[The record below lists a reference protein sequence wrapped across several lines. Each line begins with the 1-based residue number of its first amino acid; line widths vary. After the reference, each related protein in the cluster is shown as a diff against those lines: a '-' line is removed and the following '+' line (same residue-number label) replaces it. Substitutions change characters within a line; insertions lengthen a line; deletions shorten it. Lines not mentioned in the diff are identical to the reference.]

1 MTQPHEEQTVQT
13 ELVDDTIKALVS
25 QESGVEIDVQITTAH
40 RFPRSMD
47 TFMKRASDMVSMDR
61 ETAESCIYRRPV
73 GKDYDTGKQKIA
85 EGMSIRMAEIV
96 GACYGNLRVSSR
108 IIEQTP
114 RYVKVE
120 GVAHDLENN
129 YAAKSEVIESTVD
142 KYGKPYSERQRITMA
157 KAALAKAHRDATF
170 KVVPRALCKPVLN
183 KAIKVVAGGKTIE
196 ARRKAAHDWIE
207 TLEINEKRVWNILGI
222 NGIGDVGEEH
232 LIDLL
237 GLKTAIDDGDLKID
251 DAFPIMEAVVEE
263 KSPFKSKTE
272 VLANKI
278 SKKTEP
284 EKVEREPGIEG

>member
-1 MTQPHEEQTVQT
+1 MTQQHEIPTVQA
-13 ELVDDTIKALVS
+13 ELVDESIKALVS

-40 RFPRSMD
+40 KFPRSMD
-47 TFMKRASDMVSMDR
+47 MFLKRASDMVSMDR

-73 GKDYDTGKQKIA
+73 GKDHETGEQKIA

-114 RYVKVE
+114 RYVKAE
-120 GVAHDLENN
+120 GIAHDLENN

-183 KAIKVVAGGKTIE
+183 KAIKVIAGGKTIE
-196 ARRKAAHDWIE
+196 ERRKGAHEWIK
-207 TLEINEKRVWNILGI
+207 TLGINENRVWDVLGV
-222 NGIGDVGEEH
+222 NGIGDVGEKH

-237 GLKTAIDDGDLKID
+237 GLKTAIDDGDFKID
-251 DAFPIMEAVVEE
+251 EIFPRMDEAEASEE
-263 KSPFKSKTE
+263 TVNKTQALAEKIRKMKSQKTDGATS
-272 VLANKI
+272 VA
-278 SKKTEP
+278 
-284 EKVEREPGIEG
+284 